1 MILSLFALGSPAGA
15 TSEQTGRFV
24 FSLSY
29 PAFISAG
36 LSYWVAILFHK
47 LSRETTKARRLGSYQ
62 LVEKIGAGGMGEV
75 WKAKHRLLVRPAAIK
90 LIRDDAFSGNQTA
103 RLTAIKRFEREAQ
116 ATAGLR
122 SPHTVELY
130 DFGITGD
137 GTFYYVMELLDGA
150 DLRRLVERF
159 GPVSQERAIYLL
171 LQACHSLQDAHLSG
185 IVHRDIKPANIFT
198 CRRGHDYDFVKVLDF
213 GLLAAIERVDDA
225 RLQLTA
231 AGTVTGTPAFMAPEI
246 ASGNRVTDPRAD
258 LYALGCVAYWLL
270 TGQLVFD
277 NSSPMAAAIKHATDP
292 PLPPSTRTELPIHP
306 ELERIVLS
314 CLEKDPSKRPASA
327 EVLSR
332 QLAKCRLCVPEWTSE
347 LAEAWWRKHLPQ
359 VVQTR
364 PESLVT
370 PNTATVTA
378 RHA

>member
-1 MILSLFALGSPAGA
+1 
-15 TSEQTGRFV
+15 
-24 FSLSY
+24 
-29 PAFISAG
+29 
-36 LSYWVAILFHK
+36 
-47 LSRETTKARRLGSYQ
+47 
-62 LVEKIGAGGMGEV
+62 
-75 WKAKHRLLVRPAAIK
+75 
-90 LIRDDAFSGNQTA
+90 
-103 RLTAIKRFEREAQ
+103 
-116 ATAGLR
+116 
-122 SPHTVELY
+122 
-130 DFGITGD
+130 
-137 GTFYYVMELLDGA
+137 
-150 DLRRLVERF
+150 
-159 GPVSQERAIYLL
+159 
-171 LQACHSLQDAHLSG
+171 
-185 IVHRDIKPANIFT
+185 
-198 CRRGHDYDFVKVLDF
+198 
-213 GLLAAIERVDDA
+213 
-225 RLQLTA
+225 
-231 AGTVTGTPAFMAPEI
+231 
-246 ASGNRVTDPRAD
+246 
-258 LYALGCVAYWLL
+258 
-270 TGQLVFD
+270 VFD